1 MSNACNRG
9 TCSRRRNYKK
19 YIKKPEYTT
28 GMEWAVTEVRK
39 RHFRRDRSGVEYT
52 KVAGD
57 IVADPVVQKMKEFN
71 HHSHTNCFEHSVH
84 VSYYNYL
91 ICKKLG
97 WDIHSAV
104 KAGLLHDLFLYDW
117 HGHKPE
123 KGERRHG
130 FEHPTKALKNA
141 RSNFPITRKEGDMI
155 AKHMFPLTVTPPK
168 YKETYVIIM
177 TDKFCS
183 ICEVMD
189 RFFKESKRKTF
200 QKPDERAIPAI
211 MDQSMERHYVK
222 IG

>member
-1 MSNACNRG
+1 MANTCDSG

-19 YIKKPEYTT
+19 YIKKPQYASRLERTVT
-28 GMEWAVTEVRK
+28 AVK
-39 RHFRRDRSGVEYT
+39 LRHMLRNQSAEEYT
-52 KVAGD
+52 KVAGN
-57 IVADPVVQKMKEFN
+57 IISSPVVQKMKTFN

-97 WDIHSAV
+97 WDTHSAV

-123 KGERRHG
+123 AGERMHG

-141 RSNFPITRKEGDMI
+141 QSSFPITRKEGDMI
-155 AKHMFPLTVTPPK
+155 AKHMFPLTVTPPR

-183 ICEVMD
+183 VCEVMD
-189 RFFKESKRKTF
+189 RFFKKSKRKTF
-200 QKPDERAIPAI
+200 QKQEKKMLPAVI
-211 MDQSMERHYVK
+211 KQ
-222 IG
+222 G